1 LRTDNEDVKRIWCLV
16 VAALVA
22 GAQAYDVQRTRMVR
36 DQIAARG
43 IRNPAVLK
51 AMRETPRELFMP
63 AEARAFAYE
72 DHAAPIGY
80 GQTISQPY
88 IVAFM
93 TEMLDITKAHR
104 VLEIGTG
111 SGYQA
116 AILSSL
122 AKEVYTIEIVGQLA
136 ESAST
141 LLNRL
146 GYRNVLVRKGD
157 GYKGWPDRAPFDRII
172 LTAAPPELPIDLID
186 QLKRGGKLLAPVG
199 DQSAAQELRLVE
211 KAADGK
217 ITSRPVL
224 PVRFVPM
231 VKPRER

>member
-1 LRTDNEDVKRIWCLV
+1 
-16 VAALVA
+16 
-22 GAQAYDVQRTRMVR
+22 MVR
-36 DQIAARG
+36 DQLATRG
-43 IRNPAVLK
+43 IKNSAVLK
-51 AMRETPRELFMP
+51 VMRETPRELFMP
-63 AEARAFAYE
+63 PAVRAFAYE
-72 DHAAPIGY
+72 DRAVPIGY

-93 TEMLDITKAHR
+93 TETLDISKAHR

-136 ESAST
+136 QSAST
-141 LLNRL
+141 VLNQL
-146 GYRNVLVRKGD
+146 GYKNVIVREGN
-157 GYKGWPDRAPFDRII
+157 GYKGWADKAPFDRII
-172 LTAAPPELPIDLID
+172 LTAAPPELPPTLMD
-186 QLKRGGKLLAPVG
+186 QLKPGGRLLAPIG
-199 DQSAAQELRLVE
+199 DESAAQELRLVE
-211 KAADGK
+211 KTAAGK

-231 VKPRER
+231 IKPRER